1 MMKLF
6 QAVMN
11 GCRERFGDA
20 QVQQIAEG
28 QMEIAIVNDA
38 GEAMFPVYIGC
49 HSDTDLE
56 LSAILFQ
63 VPEADVKAFM
73 AQCNTMN
80 TQYPMIKFY
89 MEENYL
95 CAGMD
100 LLLYT
105 YEADDVM
112 SMLTALLQVIAQ
124 NLPALLG

>member
-38 GEAMFPVYIGC
+38 GAALFPVYLGC

-56 LSAILFQ
+56 LSASLFQ

-80 TQYPMIKFY
+80 TQNPMIKFY

>member
-1 MMKLF
+1 MKLF
-6 QAVMN
+6 EAVMKS
-11 GCRERFGDA
+11 CRERFGDA

-28 QMEIAIVNDA
+28 QIEIAMVNDA
-38 GEAMFPVYIGC
+38 GEAMFPVYVGF
-49 HSDTDLE
+49 HNENDME

-63 VPEADVKAFM
+63 VSEADTKAFM

-105 YEADDVM
+105 YEAEDVM

>member
-1 MMKLF
+1 MKLF
-6 QAVMN
+6 QAVMK

-28 QMEIAIVNDA
+28 QIEIAIVNDA
-38 GEAMFPVYIGC
+38 GEAMFPVYIGF
-49 HSDTDLE
+49 HSETDLE

-63 VPEADVKAFM
+63 VPSADVQAFM
-73 AQCNTMN
+73 AHCNTLN

-89 MEENYL
+89 MEESYL

-105 YEADDVM
+105 YEAEDVM

>member
-1 MMKLF
+1 MKLF
-6 QAVMN
+6 EAVMN

-28 QMEIAIVNDA
+28 QIEIAIVNDA
-38 GEAMFPVYIGC
+38 GEAMFPVYIGF
-49 HSDTDLE
+49 HSETDLE

-63 VPEADVKAFM
+63 VPEADIKAFM

-105 YEADDVM
+105 YEVEDVM

>member
-1 MMKLF
+1 MKLF
-6 QAVMN
+6 NDVMEA
-11 GCRERFGDA
+11 CIERFGNDT
-20 QVQQIAEG
+20 VQQIAEG
-28 QMEIAIVNDA
+28 QLVIAIVNEE
-38 GEAMFPVYIGC
+38 GEPMFPVYVGF
-49 HSDTDLE
+49 HNETDLE
-56 LSAILFQ
+56 INAMLFE
-63 VPEADVKAFM
+63 VPEADEKAFM

>member
-1 MMKLF
+1 MKLF

-28 QMEIAIVNDA
+28 QIEIAIVNDA
-38 GEAMFPVYIGC
+38 GEAMFPVYIGF
-49 HSDTDLE
+49 HNETDLE
-56 LSAILFQ
+56 LSAILFR
-63 VPEADVKAFM
+63 VPEADAQAFM
-73 AQCNTMN
+73 AHCNTLN

-105 YEADDVM
+105 YEEEDVM

>member
-1 MMKLF
+1 MKLF
-6 QAVMN
+6 EAVMS

-20 QVQQIAEG
+20 RVQQIAEG
-28 QMEIAIVNDA
+28 QIEIAMVNDA
-38 GEAMFPVYIGC
+38 GEAMFPVYIGF
-49 HSDTDLE
+49 HSETDLE

-63 VPEADVKAFM
+63 VPVADTKAFM
-73 AQCNTMN
+73 AQCNTLN

-89 MEENYL
+89 MEADYL

-105 YEADDVM
+105 EEAEDVM
-112 SMLTALLQVIAQ
+112 GMLTALLQVIAQ